1 MNLAALSAIWARR
14 KYLALGVL
22 AATLAA
28 ALTIAVAI
36 PGIYRSTATVLV
48 ARPEMTTPSV
58 RSPLTGELEARLNR
72 IGEEILSRSRLE
84 ALLDRFDIYGPNAKA
99 DLEASVT
106 RLRRDI
112 RSRLRPAGKRDQ
124 GNVGMRGE
132 RAASDDGAGC
142 FRSADGGDQ
151 GGIQLQFAIH

>member
-1 MNLAALSAIWARR
+1 VNLAALSAIWARR

-112 RSRLRPAGKRDQ
+112 RVDTKAVDLGTQGRGSTVAFAVSFRGRDPETVAQ
-124 GNVGMRGE
+124 VANE
-132 RAASDDGAGC
+132 LAA
-142 FRSADGGDQ
+142 
-151 GGIQLQFAIH
+151 